1 MVPGTHKHSINVV
14 MIIAFIVVMIIVAC
28 IFTVEIMQEF
38 KIEGRAP
45 TETELRGAWSACL

>member
-28 IFTVEIMQEF
+28 IFTVEIMQEHQ
-38 KIEGRAP
+38 
-45 TETELRGAWSACL
+45 LRQS